1 MNWKRTKNSGSPEN
15 REAGNG
21 KAGAEE
27 RRQIAVP
34 EVDPGCGLSAEQV
47 RLRTENGY
55 VNRSDSS
62 PTKSVGDIV
71 KSNTFTF
78 FNLVFVV
85 LGGCLIAVGS
95 YTNLLFLII
104 AAANT
109 FIGIFQ
115 EIRSKRAV
123 DRLTLLAE
131 QKIHCIRDGEWE
143 EIPSSELVRDDIVEF
158 ENGSQICADA
168 VICSGQVTVNE
179 SLLTGET
186 DAILKQ
192 DGDELRSGSFV
203 NGGRCVARL
212 TQVSSDSYASRL
224 AMEAKSDVKLA
235 KSEMMRSLDRLI
247 RIIGILLVPVGIC
260 LFINQ
265 YTMLGLPVKGAVEAT
280 VAALI
285 GMIPEGLYLLTSI
298 AIAVGVLRLSRRKVL
313 VRDMNCVEILARV
326 DTLCVDKTGTI
337 TEPGMD
343 VEHFILLDEE
353 NFPEEA
359 VTEMLAAFY
368 DNMDADNDTGRAM
381 AEHFKQDSDWE
392 AADIVP
398 FTSDT
403 KWSGITFE
411 EHGSFLIGAPE
422 FIMGSRLKELKKKI
436 RPWAEQGM
444 RVLLAAAYDGSL
456 REERLQEACIRPMAL
471 ILITNRLRGEAAE
484 TFRYFKEQGVS
495 IRVISGDNPST
506 VSEVARQAGIE
517 GAELYVDASTLKT
530 DSSLEAAAEKYRV
543 FGRVTPEQKCRLVKA
558 LQKNGHT
565 VAMTGDGV
573 NDVLALKEADCGI
586 AMASG
591 SQAACQIAQLVLLN
605 SDFQSMPAIVGEGRR
620 VINNIQRAASL
631 FLVKNIF
638 SFLLSLVSLFAGFP
652 YPLLPLQLSLIGS
665 LTIGIPSFFLALE
678 PNSSRVEGHFM
689 SNVFYKALPG
699 GLTNLFL
706 VLGIEL
712 FTYAFDFPV
721 EQLYTISAVTVLFV
735 GLLVLYQVCKPF
747 DWKRRTV
754 WGIMTGAALVCVVF
768 FGGLFSIRPL
778 TLQTALVLAVFLL
791 LAQPAMHTALW
802 LFEQG
807 NRLYRRLRKYGVE
820 ND

>member
-1 MNWKRTKNSGSPEN
+1 MNWKKNRGSLEN
-15 REAGNG
+15 R
-21 KAGAEE
+21 AEE
-27 RRQIAVP
+27 KTEAVECREIAVLDA
-34 EVDPGCGLSAEQV
+34 DPGRGLSAGEV
-47 RLRTENGY
+47 RLRAENGY

-85 LGGCLIAVGS
+85 LAGCLIAVGS

-115 EIRSKRAV
+115 EIRSKKAV

-131 QKIHCIRDGEWE
+131 QRIHCIRDGEWE

-186 DAILKQ
+186 DAISKQ
-192 DGDELRSGSFV
+192 AGDELKSGSFV

-212 TQVSSDSYASRL
+212 VHVGSDSYASRL
-224 AMEAKSDVKLA
+224 ALEAKSDVKLA

-265 YTMLGLPVKGAVEAT
+265 YKLLGLPVKGAVEAT

-298 AIAVGVLRLSRRKVL
+298 AVAVGVLRLSRRKVL

-343 VEHFILLDEE
+343 VDRFILLDEE
-353 NFPEEA
+353 NYPEEA

-381 AEHFKQDSDWE
+381 AERFQQDSDWE
-392 AADIVP
+392 AAEIVP
-398 FTSDT
+398 FTSET

-411 EHGSFLIGAPE
+411 AHGSFLIGAPE
-422 FIMGSRLKELKKKI
+422 FIMGSRLKELHKKI

-444 RVLLAAAYDGSL
+444 RVLLAAAYTGSL
-456 REERLQEACIRPMAL
+456 KEGGLQEECIRPIAL
-471 ILITNRLRGEAAE
+471 IVITNRLRGEAAE
-484 TFRYFKEQGVS
+484 TFRYFREQGVS
-495 IRVISGDNPST
+495 VRVISGDNPST

-517 GAELYVDASTLKT
+517 GASLYVDASTLKT
-530 DSSLEAAAEKYRV
+530 ESSLEAAAEKYRV

-591 SQAACQIAQLVLLN
+591 SQAACQIA
-605 SDFQSMPAIVGEGRR
+605 
-620 VINNIQRAASL
+620 
-631 FLVKNIF
+631 
-638 SFLLSLVSLFAGFP
+638 
-652 YPLLPLQLSLIGS
+652 
-665 LTIGIPSFFLALE
+665 
-678 PNSSRVEGHFM
+678 
-689 SNVFYKALPG
+689 
-699 GLTNLFL
+699 
-706 VLGIEL
+706 
-712 FTYAFDFPV
+712 
-721 EQLYTISAVTVLFV
+721 
-735 GLLVLYQVCKPF
+735 
-747 DWKRRTV
+747 
-754 WGIMTGAALVCVVF
+754 
-768 FGGLFSIRPL
+768 
-778 TLQTALVLAVFLL
+778 
-791 LAQPAMHTALW
+791 
-802 LFEQG
+802 
-807 NRLYRRLRKYGVE
+807 
-820 ND
+820 

>member
-1 MNWKRTKNSGSPEN
+1 MNWKKNSKSLEN
-15 REAGNG
+15 QEAGKGNVDT
-21 KAGAEE
+21 EE
-27 RRQIAVP
+27 RREIAVL
-34 EVDPGCGLSAEQV
+34 EADPGCGLDAEEV
-47 RLRTENGY
+47 RLRVENGY

-62 PTKSVGDIV
+62 PTKSVGDII

-95 YTNLLFLII
+95 YTNLLFLVI

-115 EIRSKRAV
+115 EVRSKRAV

-158 ENGSQICADA
+158 DNGSQICADA

-192 DGDELRSGSFV
+192 AGDELKSGSFV

-212 TQVSSDSYASRL
+212 SHVGSDSYASRL
-224 AMEAKSDVKLA
+224 AREAKSDVKLA

-247 RIIGILLVPVGIC
+247 RVIGILLVPVGIC

-265 YTMLGLPVKGAVEAT
+265 YQMLELPVKGAVEAT

-343 VEHFILLDEE
+343 VDRFILLDEE
-353 NFPEEA
+353 NFPEES

-381 AEHFKQDSDWE
+381 AERFRQDSDWE

-444 RVLLAAAYDGSL
+444 RVLLAAAYDGNL
-456 REERLQEACIRPMAL
+456 KEDGLQEACIRPMAL

-495 IRVISGDNPST
+495 VRVISGDNPST

-530 DSSLEAAAEKYRV
+530 ESSLEAAAEKYRV

-721 EQLYTISAVTVLFV
+721 EQLYSISAVTVLFV
-735 GLLVLYQVCKPF
+735 GLLVLYQVCRPF

-754 WGIMTGAALVCVVF
+754 WSVMTVAALVCVVF
-768 FGGLFSIRPL
+768 FGELFSIRPL

-791 LAQPAMHTALW
+791 LAQPAMHLALW

-807 NRLYRRLRKYGVE
+807 NRLYRRLKKYGTE
-820 ND
+820 NN

>member
-1 MNWKRTKNSGSPEN
+1 MNWKKNSKSLEN
-15 REAGNG
+15 QEAGKGNVDT
-21 KAGAEE
+21 EE
-27 RRQIAVP
+27 RREITVLEA
-34 EVDPGCGLSAEQV
+34 DPGCGLDAEEV
-47 RLRTENGY
+47 RLRVENGY

-62 PTKSVGDIV
+62 PTKSVGDII

-95 YTNLLFLII
+95 YTNLLFLVI

-115 EIRSKRAV
+115 EVRSKRAV

-158 ENGSQICADA
+158 DNGSQICADA

-192 DGDELRSGSFV
+192 AGDELKSGSFV

-212 TQVSSDSYASRL
+212 SQVGSDSYASRL
-224 AMEAKSDVKLA
+224 AREAKSDVKLA

-247 RIIGILLVPVGIC
+247 RVIGILLVPVGIC

-265 YTMLGLPVKGAVEAT
+265 YQMLGLPVKGAVEAT

-343 VEHFILLDEE
+343 VDRFILLDEE

-381 AEHFKQDSDWE
+381 AERFRQDSDWE

-444 RVLLAAAYDGSL
+444 RVLLAAAYDAGGVYPSHGSHSHH
-456 REERLQEACIRPMAL
+456 QP
-471 ILITNRLRGEAAE
+471 
-484 TFRYFKEQGVS
+484 
-495 IRVISGDNPST
+495 
-506 VSEVARQAGIE
+506 
-517 GAELYVDASTLKT
+517 
-530 DSSLEAAAEKYRV
+530 
-543 FGRVTPEQKCRLVKA
+543 
-558 LQKNGHT
+558 
-565 VAMTGDGV
+565 
-573 NDVLALKEADCGI
+573 
-586 AMASG
+586 ASG
-591 SQAACQIAQLVLLN
+591 R
-605 SDFQSMPAIVGEGRR
+605 GRG
-620 VINNIQRAASL
+620 N
-631 FLVKNIF
+631 
-638 SFLLSLVSLFAGFP
+638 
-652 YPLLPLQLSLIGS
+652 LP
-665 LTIGIPSFFLALE
+665 
-678 PNSSRVEGHFM
+678 
-689 SNVFYKALPG
+689 VF
-699 GLTNLFL
+699 
-706 VLGIEL
+706 
-712 FTYAFDFPV
+712 
-721 EQLYTISAVTVLFV
+721 
-735 GLLVLYQVCKPF
+735 
-747 DWKRRTV
+747 
-754 WGIMTGAALVCVVF
+754 
-768 FGGLFSIRPL
+768 
-778 TLQTALVLAVFLL
+778 
-791 LAQPAMHTALW
+791 
-802 LFEQG
+802 
-807 NRLYRRLRKYGVE
+807 
-820 ND
+820 

>member
-1 MNWKRTKNSGSPEN
+1 MNWKKNSKSLEN
-15 REAGNG
+15 QEAGKGNVDT
-21 KAGAEE
+21 EE
-27 RRQIAVP
+27 RREIAVL
-34 EVDPGCGLSAEQV
+34 EADPGCGLDAEEV
-47 RLRTENGY
+47 RLRVENGY

-62 PTKSVGDIV
+62 PTKSVGDII

-95 YTNLLFLII
+95 YTNLLFLVI

-115 EIRSKRAV
+115 EVRSKRAV

-158 ENGSQICADA
+158 DNGSQICADA

-192 DGDELRSGSFV
+192 AGDELKSGSFV

-212 TQVSSDSYASRL
+212 SHVGSDSYASRL
-224 AMEAKSDVKLA
+224 AREAKSDVKLA

-247 RIIGILLVPVGIC
+247 RVIGILLVPVGIC

-265 YTMLGLPVKGAVEAT
+265 YQMLELPVKGAVEAT

-343 VEHFILLDEE
+343 VDRFILLDEE
-353 NFPEEA
+353 NFPEES

-381 AEHFKQDSDWE
+381 AERFRQDSDWE

-444 RVLLAAAYDGSL
+444 RVLLAAAYDGNL
-456 REERLQEACIRPMAL
+456 KEDGLQEACIRPMAL

-495 IRVISGDNPST
+495 VRVISGDNPST

-530 DSSLEAAAEKYRV
+530 ESSLEAAAEKYRV
-543 FGRVTPEQKCRLVKA
+543 FGRVTPEQKCRLGKA

-721 EQLYTISAVTVLFV
+721 EQLYSISAVTVLFV
-735 GLLVLYQVCKPF
+735 GLLVLYQVCRPF

-754 WGIMTGAALVCVVF
+754 WSVMTVAALVCVVF
-768 FGGLFSIRPL
+768 FGELFSIRPL
-778 TLQTALVLAVFLL
+778 TMQTALVLAVFLL
-791 LAQPAMHTALW
+791 LAQPAMHLALW

-807 NRLYRRLRKYGVE
+807 NRLYRRLKKYGTE
-820 ND
+820 NN

>member
-1 MNWKRTKNSGSPEN
+1 MNWKKNSKSLEN
-15 REAGNG
+15 QEAGKGNVDT
-21 KAGAEE
+21 EE
-27 RRQIAVP
+27 RREIAVL
-34 EVDPGCGLSAEQV
+34 EADPGCGLDAEEV
-47 RLRTENGY
+47 RLRVENGY

-62 PTKSVGDIV
+62 PTKSVGDII

-95 YTNLLFLII
+95 YTNLLFLVI

-115 EIRSKRAV
+115 EVRSKRAV

-158 ENGSQICADA
+158 DNGSQICADA

-192 DGDELRSGSFV
+192 AGDELKSGSFV

-212 TQVSSDSYASRL
+212 SHVGSDSYASRL
-224 AMEAKSDVKLA
+224 AREAKSDVKLA

-247 RIIGILLVPVGIC
+247 RVIGILLVPVGIC

-265 YTMLGLPVKGAVEAT
+265 YQMLELPVKGAVEAT

-343 VEHFILLDEE
+343 VDRFILLDEE
-353 NFPEEA
+353 NFPEES

-381 AEHFKQDSDWE
+381 AERFRQDSDWE

-444 RVLLAAAYDGSL
+444 RVLLAAAYDGNL
-456 REERLQEACIRPMAL
+456 KEDGLQEACIRPMAL

-495 IRVISGDNPST
+495 VRVISGDNPST

-530 DSSLEAAAEKYRV
+530 ESSLEAAAEKYRV

-721 EQLYTISAVTVLFV
+721 EQLYSISAVTVLFV
-735 GLLVLYQVCKPF
+735 GLLVLYQVCRPF

-754 WGIMTGAALVCVVF
+754 WSVMTVAALVCVVF
-768 FGGLFSIRPL
+768 FGELFSIRPL
-778 TLQTALVLAVFLL
+778 TMQTALVLAVFLL
-791 LAQPAMHTALW
+791 LAQPAMHLALW

-807 NRLYRRLRKYGVE
+807 NRLYRRLKKYGTE
-820 ND
+820 NN

>member
-1 MNWKRTKNSGSPEN
+1 MNWKKNSKSLEN
-15 REAGNG
+15 QEAGKGNVDT
-21 KAGAEE
+21 EE
-27 RRQIAVP
+27 RREIAVL
-34 EVDPGCGLSAEQV
+34 EADPGCGLDAEEV
-47 RLRTENGY
+47 RLRVENGY
-55 VNRSDSS
+55 INRSDSS
-62 PTKSVGDIV
+62 PTKSVGDII

-95 YTNLLFLII
+95 YTNLLFLVI

-115 EIRSKRAV
+115 EVRSKRAV

-158 ENGSQICADA
+158 DNGSQICADA

-192 DGDELRSGSFV
+192 AGDELKSGSFV

-212 TQVSSDSYASRL
+212 SHVGSDSYASRL
-224 AMEAKSDVKLA
+224 AREAKSDVKLA

-247 RIIGILLVPVGIC
+247 RVIGILLVPVGIC

-265 YTMLGLPVKGAVEAT
+265 YQMLELPVKGAVEAT

-343 VEHFILLDEE
+343 VDRFILLDEE
-353 NFPEEA
+353 NFPEES

-381 AEHFKQDSDWE
+381 AERFRQDSDWE

-444 RVLLAAAYDGSL
+444 RVLLAAAYDGNL
-456 REERLQEACIRPMAL
+456 KEDGLQEACIRPMAL

-495 IRVISGDNPST
+495 VRVISGDNPST

-530 DSSLEAAAEKYRV
+530 ESSLEAAAEKYRV

-721 EQLYTISAVTVLFV
+721 EQLYSISAVTVLFV
-735 GLLVLYQVCKPF
+735 GLLVLYQVCRPF

-754 WGIMTGAALVCVVF
+754 WSVMTVAALVCVVF
-768 FGGLFSIRPL
+768 FGELFSIRPL
-778 TLQTALVLAVFLL
+778 TMQTALVLAVFLL
-791 LAQPAMHTALW
+791 LAQPAMHLALW

-807 NRLYRRLRKYGVE
+807 NRLYRRLKKYGTE
-820 ND
+820 NN